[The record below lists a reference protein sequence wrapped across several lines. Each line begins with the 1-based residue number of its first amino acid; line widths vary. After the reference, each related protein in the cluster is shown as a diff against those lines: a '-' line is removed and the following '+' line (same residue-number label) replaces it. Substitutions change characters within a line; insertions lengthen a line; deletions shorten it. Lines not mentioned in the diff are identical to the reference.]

1 MFYKI
6 KPECPAQM
14 GKETEFDKNFTPWE
28 VHKLHLVFDVWLG
41 GDLLK
46 ESPCFYVTERFLEK
60 INIKEI
66 IGIKSIKPAIVT
78 SSETF
83 KNLFPNRTPPK
94 CFQLEIDGKPGID
107 DIGIASPSQ
116 LIISANLLRL
126 LQKVDLSNSKIEDF
140 KK

>member
-14 GKETEFDKNFTPWE
+14 GKETKFDKNFTPWKIT
-28 VHKLHLVFDVWLG
+28 KLHLVFDVWMG

-46 ESPCFYVTERFLEK
+46 ESPCFYVTERFLDK
-60 INIKEI
+60 INIEEI
-66 IGIKSIKPAIVT
+66 SGLKSIKSAKVT

-83 KNLFPNRTPPK
+83 KNLYPNRTLPN
-94 CFQLEIDGKPGID
+94 CFQLEIDGSPGVD
-107 DIGIASPSQ
+107 DIGITAPSQ
-116 LIISANLLRL
+116 LIISEKFLHLLK
-126 LQKVDLSNSKIEDF
+126 KVDMSNSRIEVF